1 MATDI
6 EVIVDPAAIS
16 TAVTIDPASVVAS
29 VTLATGAPGPQGEVG
44 PQGPAGQSFNQSLNT
59 TDSPTFDEVT
69 ASTFSGKDGGI
80 DSLGRPGSDGGKIYL
95 NGDANGV
102 FILEGEPPFG
112 YVSGNAGTID
122 LRGGGTN
129 PIDDTGNGGSL
140 ILCGGTGSTASAG
153 SINTSG
159 GNYNPGG
166 SINTSAGAERG
177 GSINTSNGGGN
188 IDTSAGYI
196 ELGAINNGSVTT
208 LSRTIGESTGYAIAL
223 PAANGTLA
231 LTTDAP
237 ASHTHPAS
245 DITDFAASVRA
256 VVMTGLST
264 ATSAAITATDS
275 VLSALGKLQAQ
286 VSALASAGY
295 QTAAQVTT
303 SITSYGYQTASQVL
317 AALTWSNISGK
328 PSTFTASAHNHAAS
342 EITSGTLAL
351 ARLDPLVA
359 LDNAD
364 NNFSVNQTFQG
375 TNNVAPN
382 QTAASGSSLMTR
394 DLLTRQI
401 GFAQVSGQTTVH
413 TSATSG
419 AGTAAGAVFSI
430 GAQAVIGTTANSYGF
445 SAFGDSFWTRSS
457 LSGSAMPTNKEVLCF
472 LRGVTIRVE
481 ANTNWVIRMLFG
493 VGGPN
498 RVAPTAGSAPLTSR
512 AWCVEFYY
520 NGSNYVWKPSYYN
533 TSLVSGSETTIPG
546 SITAANWT
554 SKMYSILLRQTAD
567 GTLEFYINDGANS
580 RLSDTPSWSQSV
592 SWGATTYGGRSPAI
606 ECAAAAA
613 SAPASGAGI
622 YVRDMYQIFTP

>member
-102 FILEGEPPFG
+102 FILEGEEPYG
-112 YVSGNAGTID
+112 WVSGNAGTID

-140 ILCGGTGSTASAG
+140 ILCGGTGNGANAG

-159 GNYNPGG
+159 GNYYPGG
-166 SINTSAGAERG
+166 SINTSAGGERG
-177 GSINTSNGGGN
+177 GFINTSNGGGN

-196 ELGAINNGSVTT
+196 ELGALTSGSVTT
-208 LSRTIGESTGYAIAL
+208 LFRTSGEASGYSIAL
-223 PAANGTLA
+223 PAANGTVA

-237 ASHTHPAS
+237 SAHTHPAS
-245 DITDFAASVRA
+245 EITDFAASVVG
-256 VVMTGLST
+256 VVLTGLST
-264 ATSAAITATDS
+264 ATNAAIAATDS
-275 VLSALGKLQAQ
+275 VLSAFGKLQAQ
-286 VSALASAGY
+286 VSAQASAGY

-303 SITSYGYQTASQVL
+303 AITSYGYQTASQVL

-328 PSTFTASAHNHAAS
+328 PSTFTPASHNHAAS

-351 ARLDPLVA
+351 ARLDPLVS
-359 LDNAD
+359 LDNTD

-394 DLLTRQI
+394 SLGDSRYGLFFKRQMI
-401 GFAQVSGQTTVH
+401 QNWVSGATGGTYGSAGTFSGYAWQYLANSTANNAGFWCFGQTNLMNVAFGSAASGTNNLNYNNTFRLFSRFFVPSSAVGTSSTVVRMGFGGKQSATIAVGVPTTKYFGCELRLNGSGGGNIWLTGH
-413 TSATSG
+413 NGTSAIAVNGGAVTITSPIEVVITSANG
-419 AGTAAGAVFSI
+419 SLSLEVNGTVVATSSSGPTGTASVGAEHAGWYE
-430 GAQAVIGTTANSYGF
+430 Q
-445 SAFGDSFWTRSS
+445 D
-457 LSGSAMPTNKEVLCF
+457 M
-472 LRGVTIRVE
+472 
-481 ANTNWVIRMLFG
+481 
-493 VGGPN
+493 GG
-498 RVAPTAGSAPLTSR
+498 
-512 AWCVEFYY
+512 
-520 NGSNYVWKPSYYN
+520 
-533 TSLVSGSETTIPG
+533 VSGSFRSFCTHFG
-546 SITAANWT
+546 
-554 SKMYSILLRQTAD
+554 
-567 GTLEFYINDGANS
+567 LEY
-580 RLSDTPSWSQSV
+580 P
-592 SWGATTYGGRSPAI
+592 
-606 ECAAAAA
+606 
-613 SAPASGAGI
+613 
-622 YVRDMYQIFTP
+622 